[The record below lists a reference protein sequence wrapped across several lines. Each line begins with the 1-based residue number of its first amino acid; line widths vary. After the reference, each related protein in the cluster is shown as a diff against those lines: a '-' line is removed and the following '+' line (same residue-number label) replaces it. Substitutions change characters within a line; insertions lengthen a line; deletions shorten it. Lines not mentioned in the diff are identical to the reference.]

1 MASKPRILSGMRPTG
16 KLHLGNLV
24 GALENWVQLQDKFEN
39 FHIVADWHNLT
50 TDYEHSR
57 DIPENTMEMVMDWLA
72 CGIDPERSPIFVQS
86 HIKQH
91 AELHLLFSMLVTQA
105 RLERNPTVKEQV
117 RDLSLETRLSYG
129 HLGYPIL
136 QAADILMYKG
146 EFVPVG
152 EDQVPHIE
160 LTREIARRFNA
171 LYCPK
176 HPVFPEPEAMLTEF
190 ARFPG
195 TDGRRMS
202 KSLGNT
208 LLIADPP
215 DVLREKIMKAVTDP
229 QKVRRGDPGHP
240 DICLIFA
247 YHNRFNADEVPEIR
261 AGCESGALGCV
272 DDKKRCLEKIIEYLA
287 PIQEKRRHFEKHPK
301 EVLEIIQKGDDRARQ
316 VAEQTMAEVHEA
328 MGF

>member
-1 MASKPRILSGMRPTG
+1 MTRKRRILSGMRPTG

-24 GALENWVQLQDKFEN
+24 GALENWVQLQEQYEN
-39 FHIVADWHNLT
+39 FHLVADWHNLT

-57 DIPENTMEMVMDWLA
+57 EIPDNTIEMVMDWLA
-72 CGIDPERSPIFVQS
+72 CGIEPEFSPIFVQS

-105 RLERNPTVKEQV
+105 RLERNPTLKEQV
-117 RDLSLETRLSYG
+117 RDLSLETHLSYG
-129 HLGYPIL
+129 HIGYPIL

-160 LTREIARRFNA
+160 LTREIARRFNTV
-171 LYCPK
+171 YSPDK
-176 HPVFPEPEAMLTEF
+176 PVFPEPEAMLTNF
-190 ARFPG
+190 PRFPG
-195 TDGRRMS
+195 VDGRRMS
-202 KSLGNT
+202 KSLGNV
-208 LLIADPP
+208 LLISETP
-215 DVLREKIMKAVTDP
+215 DVLSSRIKTAVTDP

-247 YHNRFNADEVPEIR
+247 YHNRFNADEVSEIR

-272 DDKKRCLEKIIEYLA
+272 DCKKRCTEKIIEYLA
-287 PIQEKRRHFEKHPK
+287 PIQEKRRHYEKHPK
-301 EVLEIIQKGDDRARQ
+301 EVREVIEQGDQRARKE
-316 VAEQTMAEVHEA
+316 AERTMDEVHKA